1 MTKEAKVK
9 KVTNE
14 KTGMD
19 WLRARMEKLDY
30 TSLEEVAVELGINRG
45 NLYRYFS
52 LENRPSV
59 AMLPVMCEV
68 FKVKTDEVLRALEV
82 V

>member
-1 MTKEAKVK
+1 MI
-9 KVTNE
+9 NE

-30 TSLEEVAVELGINRG
+30 TSLEQVASEIGINRG
-45 NLYRYFS
+45 NLYRYFT
-52 LENRPSV
+52 LETRPSV

-68 FKVKTDEVLRALEV
+68 LKVKTDEVLRALEV

>member
-1 MTKEAKVK
+1 MS
-9 KVTNE
+9 NQ
-14 KTGMD
+14 KTGLE
-19 WLRARMEKLDY
+19 WLRARMDKLGY
-30 TSLEEVAVELGINRG
+30 SSLEEVATELGINRG
-45 NLYRYFS
+45 NLYRYFT

-82 V
+82 N

>member
-1 MTKEAKVK
+1 M
-9 KVTNE
+9 TNE

-19 WLRARMEKLDY
+19 WLRARMENLDY

>member
-1 MTKEAKVK
+1 M
-9 KVTNE
+9 TNE

-19 WLRARMEKLDY
+19 WLRARMEKLGY
-30 TSLEEVAVELGINRG
+30 TSLEEVAAELGINRG

-59 AMLPVMCEV
+59 AMLPVMCGV